1 MTSTASLASPPM
13 QPSSPPAGP
22 SVGPQQ
28 LANRRQIVPLLS
40 SSAGDGD
47 AVVPQPSAGT
57 PGTVPRKA
65 SYTANLEAQV
75 RVLEQE
81 VRLLRTGLEQNE
93 KLRHASATAAPLP
106 QRSPSSKRVHFGPSS
121 VVVLSQPPRPASASS
136 TVATEVDA
144 TSTTSVNLS
153 PAPAS
158 LRGGNTNGIPLQGAA
173 TGGTLVTPVTADAQP
188 PASSLTGPSSVSPA
202 AATVWA
208 STDPSLLWPRAA
220 AAATGTLA
228 NASDLSR
235 YPFRAMTTSSP
246 AAAPTP
252 VIPEPPVM
260 SSAQVVSAPVGT
272 ASAAA
277 SPIVVAMS
285 SEGHPLTS
293 LPQRATPASGP
304 VTDAT
309 PSPAAVPA
317 APPATPPPAADIA
330 LAAASPLARATA
342 LPPSV
347 SATATPAGSSSPAAG
362 PATVAQ
368 LETEVLSLRDALAQ
382 REALLHRVLLELHD
396 RNGSGGACRQG
407 SPARGETPPRQRQG
421 TGAAVAAPGERERQQ
436 SRQAMRILT
445 EELFAVQ
452 TQLSHARASHQL
464 PSSGPLQ
471 KQLDVALK
479 KLKAWED
486 WYATSATA
494 AGDEAAGVTAGNSN
508 AIPSAK
514 DAFSSSRQQPPSK
527 ANNAEQ
533 SAGAAVAT
541 TGPHNRKGSPEKEKR
556 AHKTTAPGWCPHCGI
571 ALPAA
576 PSVLKKSSRVGSG
589 VVPCGVG
596 LPGLAPA
603 SATSDL
609 PAYYAS
615 LSSPSALLPQR
626 PPAAAPSAPYVSAY
640 ALDSA
645 MFHHLTSQ
653 FGGSGAGVNGSAGAE
668 PEAANKMSGGAATP
682 PPPPPEAASSPS
694 SPTQANET
702 KGKSRSAHV
711 SEKAYAATA
720 HQNSHT
726 GACGASPMWAV
737 PISGTST
744 AGVSGVKGGA
754 RERAM
759 QAAFMGGRA
768 ASVPYVSPYCDR
780 LDHAQQQA
788 YRAQRYVT
796 QLAREAAVRELAEAE
811 RQVAEQRLSFWKHH
825 HPSSHDLSATS
836 DSSDRATE
844 VFYDHQSG
852 LPQHEPTG
860 PSTARSGDNDARKGS
875 VDSFPASTFASTA
888 SGATSSALVGTVDEA
903 VVTMDH
909 AVRVPSALRGAGRRT
924 MFDVLVDVAARQ
936 RRQEQRQSQPQESA
950 EGKSL
955 ASKPSTTTRDAQVL
969 APHPSGTAASS
980 LVVASSA
987 REVTYQMLFPRAAV
1001 AAAAA
1006 RMSSSGPTTPPAVG
1020 STRELGKAYT
1030 LAAAPPAAASAAE
1043 PPSPSRSERIHR
1055 YTSPVSH
1062 RSPPLSSPPPPERAK
1077 PDRRLRHLLPA
1088 HLRGCPAASQSAD
1101 DNSHRHQLQ
1110 TARQHEANCPPA
1122 RHAGHRA
1129 EVSALDVSDISSI
1142 SSCSEDDTATPGM
1155 RHPPPHRGT
1164 RRNAAE
1170 PSAAASTS
1178 HPQAPT
1184 AVARPTLLSRLIDG
1198 GAEELHVLMG
1208 TAGAAASSSHAG
1220 RPKLADPDSTS
1231 SRGEDFGHD
1240 GGGVVD
1246 LRRDLDDEV
1255 PQWVRQHEAARERLA
1270 HNAHMLATAR
1280 VAAAD
1285 KARAQ
1290 VATTAAA
1297 SQAFFGKPR
1306 IFYPSSMARRTPS
1319 AASYAASGL
1328 AGGVAA
1334 WSTVSDVG
1342 RGRHDTRSAL
1352 TAVATAAGV
1361 PRSLLAFW
1369 KEGKRLLK
1377 QRSSN
1382 ATAVAVVE
1390 YLWQRFQAWKPCGLR
1405 LLHRLHSGFC
1415 SCEAAAP
1422 PAGSS
1427 LSRAEHESGPGRL
1440 LVNPACDDAVED
1452 AGGPIEDISGTT
1464 SSDDDGGH
1472 ASASQQAGIAAE
1484 AFTRHHR
1491 DEGIELQMKV
1501 RYMESAFNV
1510 VAVHDDAETTP
1521 AEQQRRWTF
1530 LVPEPA
1536 LTQVPVLLQEY
1547 LYLAPPYTVL
1557 REVQTV
1563 LSSYNFTTDALLRQ
1577 HAAEEKAAQEE
1588 RQRRR
1593 ALDASNVAGV
1603 AAQKTNASLTT
1614 AAVAGRAAADAFL
1627 EGHILDRGDGES
1639 GGRQRGVSPTRS
1651 GSLRNSA
1658 AASAPTRWWAALEGN
1673 DETSVVR
1680 EAASIHT
1687 RAPADHADAPVANRS
1702 PTSLRREFGGEPVNL
1717 GPTRPGRATPLKH
1730 PQRRQWPVEDE
1741 EDTHLRIQSADGV
1754 EGHTPTAVRQCGSGC
1769 AGASP
1774 EPHQPPAQWLQGVP
1788 SEQPTVSPSYV
1799 RASTASVNSI
1809 SIDGFY
1815 DPLAMPALPTTGA
1828 KRGIAAAWGANER
1841 RGDGGGSGTNGLAIA
1856 TADVTTVLTRES
1868 RHGAGREFVPEDAL
1882 ERGLAAGPR
1891 QLPIPPQ
1898 MTARP
1903 SNSLRS
1909 PGEVEPAAGVF
1920 GAVVGED
1927 ARGRGGNALSN
1938 EMSTVTAAA
1947 ISADPLMDHRV
1958 GGGFP
1963 RGPTADWDI
1972 PVEVLF
1978 ALSGG
1983 SGQWR
1988 ERSEQPLRHTRRHR
2002 DAEVGSV
2009 RKEDE
2014 DDDDGAPVV
2023 QQGLAGARSQAITSA
2038 RFAQKPVHAHKRH
2051 RHETRTSDGAFEFTA
2066 RGGASSA
2073 LGSAAASQLASQRI
2087 PPSATFSFPTPRWR
2101 SASAASSL
2109 VSSAAPS
2116 SSSPSSLSEPEDGDD
2131 DGVKG
2136 GGTAHAARKPCWK
2149 VNVNGAV
2156 RWPRHGTRR
2165 SERDGVFVRR
2175 QQQQQERWIRE
2186 LWGRGKQNSEPSV
2199 SPAAPSSVSA
2209 PAHALAGPSP
2219 CSQHQQQTSQWH
2231 RQAIMCTSKPLSSA
2245 VDASISAMRA
2255 ASASARAAPI
2265 TSETGGNAAM
2275 NSAPRSSP
2283 LPDEDSAAIASHA
2296 DPLTSLSS
2304 LEAIVRGVPSVPVL
2318 HQAEDADASTATA
2331 SFFALEDVYLSD
2343 TD

>member
-1 MTSTASLASPPM
+1 MS
-13 QPSSPPAGP
+13 
-22 SVGPQQ
+22 
-28 LANRRQIVPLLS
+28 
-40 SSAGDGD
+40 DGRSFWFSD
-47 AVVPQPSAGT
+47 
-57 PGTVPRKA
+57 
-65 SYTANLEAQV
+65 
-75 RVLEQE
+75 
-81 VRLLRTGLEQNE
+81 LLRHGSHE
-93 KLRHASATAAPLP
+93 KS
-106 QRSPSSKRVHFGPSS
+106 
-121 VVVLSQPPRPASASS
+121 
-136 TVATEVDA
+136 E
-144 TSTTSVNLS
+144 
-153 PAPAS
+153 
-158 LRGGNTNGIPLQGAA
+158 LRGGGH
-173 TGGTLVTPVTADAQP
+173 
-188 PASSLTGPSSVSPA
+188 
-202 AATVWA
+202 
-208 STDPSLLWPRAA
+208 
-220 AAATGTLA
+220 
-228 NASDLSR
+228 SDS
-235 YPFRAMTTSSP
+235 
-246 AAAPTP
+246 
-252 VIPEPPVM
+252 
-260 SSAQVVSAPVGT
+260 
-272 ASAAA
+272 
-277 SPIVVAMS
+277 
-285 SEGHPLTS
+285 
-293 LPQRATPASGP
+293 
-304 VTDAT
+304 
-309 PSPAAVPA
+309 
-317 APPATPPPAADIA
+317 
-330 LAAASPLARATA
+330 
-342 LPPSV
+342 
-347 SATATPAGSSSPAAG
+347 
-362 PATVAQ
+362 
-368 LETEVLSLRDALAQ
+368 
-382 REALLHRVLLELHD
+382 
-396 RNGSGGACRQG
+396 
-407 SPARGETPPRQRQG
+407 
-421 TGAAVAAPGERERQQ
+421 
-436 SRQAMRILT
+436 
-445 EELFAVQ
+445 
-452 TQLSHARASHQL
+452 
-464 PSSGPLQ
+464 
-471 KQLDVALK
+471 
-479 KLKAWED
+479 
-486 WYATSATA
+486 
-494 AGDEAAGVTAGNSN
+494 
-508 AIPSAK
+508 
-514 DAFSSSRQQPPSK
+514 
-527 ANNAEQ
+527 
-533 SAGAAVAT
+533 
-541 TGPHNRKGSPEKEKR
+541 
-556 AHKTTAPGWCPHCGI
+556 
-571 ALPAA
+571 
-576 PSVLKKSSRVGSG
+576 
-589 VVPCGVG
+589 
-596 LPGLAPA
+596 
-603 SATSDL
+603 
-609 PAYYAS
+609 
-615 LSSPSALLPQR
+615 
-626 PPAAAPSAPYVSAY
+626 
-640 ALDSA
+640 
-645 MFHHLTSQ
+645 
-653 FGGSGAGVNGSAGAE
+653 
-668 PEAANKMSGGAATP
+668 
-682 PPPPPEAASSPS
+682 
-694 SPTQANET
+694 
-702 KGKSRSAHV
+702 
-711 SEKAYAATA
+711 
-720 HQNSHT
+720 
-726 GACGASPMWAV
+726 
-737 PISGTST
+737 
-744 AGVSGVKGGA
+744 
-754 RERAM
+754 
-759 QAAFMGGRA
+759 
-768 ASVPYVSPYCDR
+768 
-780 LDHAQQQA
+780 
-788 YRAQRYVT
+788 
-796 QLAREAAVRELAEAE
+796 
-811 RQVAEQRLSFWKHH
+811 
-825 HPSSHDLSATS
+825 S

-860 PSTARSGDNDARKGS
+860 PSTARSGDSLAHQSLRLIPGGQQQQQQQPPTKQVPSASPTSSLDDARKGS

-955 ASKPSTTTRDAQVL
+955 ASKPSTATRDAQVL

-1198 GAEELHVLMG
+1198 GAEELVRLSHHREGRDRGEPDRPQGAAKEPKTRWALLEHVLMG

-1220 RPKLADPDSTS
+1220 RPKLAGDRHRRRRSRHHRVGRTTNSGSSERSTTHSRTTDASASDPDSTS

-1270 HNAHMLATAR
+1270 QLQQQQQQFSWASPTFSNAHMLATAR

-1328 AGGVAA
+1328 AGGGAA

-1472 ASASQQAGIAAE
+1472 ASAVQSKPARKPRRVSKQASPQRRSRGTTGGGSDATDGASAQNKDEGKAGDAAAAVAAAE
-1484 AFTRHHR
+1484 AGGGS

-1510 VAVHDDAETTP
+1510 VAVHGELTYASEGACARLGLAYPLPPSPPCWSPRISGRADDAETTP

-1774 EPHQPPAQWLQGVP
+1774 EPHQPPVSRFPPPLPPPLSDAENGCDAVNDEAQWLQGVP

-2014 DDDDGAPVV
+2014 DDDGAPVV

-2209 PAHALAGPSP
+2209 PAHAPAGPSP

-2283 LPDEDSAAIASHA
+2283 LPDEDSAAMASHA